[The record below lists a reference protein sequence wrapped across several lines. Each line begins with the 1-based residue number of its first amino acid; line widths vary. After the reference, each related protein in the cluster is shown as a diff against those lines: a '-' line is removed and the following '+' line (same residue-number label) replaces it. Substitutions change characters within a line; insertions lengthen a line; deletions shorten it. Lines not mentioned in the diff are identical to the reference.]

1 MDVNRWTN
9 GWLEGWVDGSE
20 QAFCPC
26 QPQPQPYSQISQ
38 AGPRPSDHLITQLVN
53 SRAPLMQTEEN
64 LWIQEPGKQNL
75 EHPSGPEKTAQEEPG
90 SAQTCK
96 EPQWEKII

>member
-1 MDVNRWTN
+1 
-9 GWLEGWVDGSE
+9 
-20 QAFCPC
+20 
-26 QPQPQPYSQISQ
+26 
-38 AGPRPSDHLITQLVN
+38 
-53 SRAPLMQTEEN
+53 MQTEEN